1 MISTSKETQFLGQD
15 YGWWASLKHG
25 GLLIAPSK
33 LAEFFIKDI
42 PCLPRYIED
51 RLRRDV
57 NRVRSGDEK
66 AITALLDTVL
76 EDVLQLTKAYWVKGN
91 AVDRSWTQQAITKES
106 IKPNRVWLHPEG
118 GLLPVFVADVE
129 SRMVARLGIGKGRRA
144 VSRVIE
150 WLRKANQKI
159 ALLTNGRQWRLIHAG
174 SDYDAWCEWDIE
186 LWFEEGEP
194 SLQVV
199 ALRLLLGD
207 VALQPEKPNSY
218 CLLTAAIL
226 ASRQG
231 QAELSSVL
239 GERVRLAVELLIK
252 ESFVVASETPEI
264 ENRDIYIAAT
274 RMIMRCVVIL
284 FAEARDLLPRNNP
297 IYHNSYGIQGLREQL
312 ERLAGGRAKERL
324 RNTFSAWPRL
334 LGLFRLV
341 SQGCYHEALPIPR
354 YGGGLFTPGNHEA
367 KDPILRALAQFENLE
382 HTPSDAVVYHILELL
397 TRSSIKVRQGRSTTW
412 VEAPVDFSDLSSEY
426 IGILYEGLLDF
437 ELRQA
442 GENDP
447 IIFLN
452 LGDEPAL
459 PLARLEAMTDAE
471 LSNLVEKLKQSVKI
485 ETEEDSEIESSEEIE
500 EDLDTSEELITQDE
514 EILES
519 SEPLTEM
526 ESNQAIRERA
536 INWAMRAVE
545 AGKLVAKPR
554 SKKAEAL
561 AVYQQQIQKTANY
574 LISRI
579 IVPGEW
585 FLVRWGGTRKG
596 SGTFYTRRELTTPTV
611 RRTLFPLAYNPPL
624 DNNSQPD
631 FKANFSLWSPKTPA
645 EILNLKVCDP
655 ACGSG
660 SFVVSALRFLTDAL
674 AESLHY
680 YACIEKHGDKTLCR
694 LPDGRGTNSM
704 FEESLP
710 VLPDAGDFEEKL
722 KARLKRY
729 IVERCIYGVD
739 IDPLAVELARLSL
752 WVETMDKQLPFSFLD
767 HKIKCGN
774 ALVGCWFDR
783 FQDYPV
789 MAWERDGGDVNHERF
804 IHHFREFVSTKGK
817 KQGELQQKGDKWNQK
832 IKEIRNDI
840 VKNEL
845 KTVLEALDPSK
856 PRLAYANFKLP
867 SPPDVIHNEAQ
878 QIFQQLH
885 QLPVDYSSEEQKENI
900 YQQQFRDN
908 EAIQILK
915 FAFDSWCAVWFWS
928 GDNLDYAPTPN
939 RFFDPPEETR
949 KLVEKLA
956 ASYRFFHWE
965 LEFPDVFIAS
975 GAGFDA
981 IIGNPPWEIQKPNSM
996 EFFSNIDPLYRT
1008 YGKQEALD
1016 KQLEYFRENPEIEK
1030 AWLSYC
1036 DRLKALANWTKYV
1049 GFPFGDPAESKD
1061 KFSLSRSAKESDY
1074 LHELWRNKR
1083 RQHKG
1088 YTEPNHPFL
1097 YQGSADIN
1105 TYKMFSELGYT
1116 LLREGGYCSLIIP
1129 SGLYSDKGTGDLRK
1143 LFLNQCQ
1150 WTHIYSFQNERF
1162 VFGDIDHR
1170 NKMIVFTI
1178 NKGGSTSAI
1187 LTRFRL
1193 GPGDSPEAQELE
1205 TDILNSE
1212 GYLSLP
1218 AQEIT
1223 KFSPKTGALLEIK
1236 SNRDLDIL
1244 EKMYANGVLLSDDSP
1259 QGWGI
1264 QYATEFHM
1272 TSDSKL
1278 FPPRP
1283 QWEAKGYHPD
1293 EYGHWLKGNWQIYE
1307 DSGSILERPEGLIL
1321 SVDKSQAIYIDDV
1334 EDVTLPLY
1342 EGRMIDQFDFSQKG
1356 WVSGKG
1362 RTAVW
1367 RDIVWD
1373 NKVIEPQ
1380 YLMKKQ
1386 DLYDS
1391 SNGYPYPKI
1400 AYMPI
1405 SASTNTRTTICTYLN
1420 LFPAGHSVSF
1430 YQKINRSLIDC
1441 LTIVGFLSSFA
1452 FDYPI
1457 RLRLGGLNM
1466 SEFLMS
1472 ETVLPKPEKLVSIRK
1487 FILRIISSLAIP
1499 HQIFAND
1506 WIKLRLIISTCCN
1519 WYQLWAITPYE
1530 RLRLRC
1536 ILDAIVA
1543 ELYGLEI
1550 EDFAWILRDCD
1561 YPITQVCD
1569 KKFARTLEPK
1579 GFWRVD
1585 KEKDPEL
1592 RHPVLSL
1599 VAFHDLKRLGLETFL
1614 NLNDGEGW
1622 MLPETLRLADYNLG
1636 QDDRAKHPQPV
1647 AARLGERFLPWQLQ
1661 GTPEDSWQECE
1672 RHAEN
1677 LKRLL
1682 GSSSASEPDKR
1693 DVSPSSQ
1700 LLPSDPNYQP
1710 PTDLFGNPLNVD
1722 LFGNI
1727 IQEKP
1732 KGKKR

>member
-1 MISTSKETQFLGQD
+1 MMISTSKETQFLGQD

-42 PCLPRYIED
+42 PPLPRYIED

-118 GLLPVFVADVE
+118 GLLPVFVADAE
-129 SRMVARLGIGKGRRA
+129 SGRVARLGIGKGRRA

-252 ESFVVASETPEI
+252 ESFVVTSETPEI

-354 YGGGLFTPGNHEA
+354 YGGGLFTPGNREA
-367 KDPILRALAQFENLE
+367 KDPILRALAQLENLE

-442 GENDP
+442 GENNP
-447 IIFLN
+447 IIFLK

-459 PLARLEAMTDAE
+459 PLARLETMTDAE

-485 ETEEDSEIESSEEIE
+485 ETEEDSEIENSEEIE
-500 EDLDTSEELITQDE
+500 EDLDSSEDLITQDE

-536 INWAMRAVE
+536 VNWAMRAVE

-561 AVYQQQIQKTANY
+561 AAYQQQIQKTANS
-574 LISRI
+574 LISRT

-624 DNNSQPD
+624 DNNNQPD

-789 MAWERDGGDVNHERF
+789 MAWERDGGDVNHNLF

-856 PRLAYANFKLP
+856 PRLEYANFKLP

-1008 YGKQEALD
+1008 YGKQDALN

-1036 DRLKALANWTKYV
+1036 DRLKSLANWTKYV

-1083 RQHKG
+1083 RQHTG
-1088 YTEPNHPFL
+1088 YAEPNHPFL

-1105 TYKMFSELGYT
+1105 TYKLFLELSVA
-1116 LLREGGYCSLIIP
+1116 LLCPGGQMGMIVP
-1129 SGLYSDKGTGDLRK
+1129 SGIYSDKGSTNLRI
-1143 LFLNQCQ
+1143 LFLSDCQ
-1150 WTHIYSFQNERF
+1150 WQWLFGFENRDGIFNIHRSFKF
-1162 VFGDIDHR
+1162 CPI
-1170 NKMIVFTI
+1170 IVK
-1178 NKGGSTSAI
+1178 KGGQTDVIQATFMQRD
-1187 LTRFRL
+1187 LMTWEE
-1193 GPGDSPEAQELE
+1193 PEKHVL
-1205 TDILNSE
+1205 D
-1212 GYLSLP
+1212 YP
-1218 AQEIT
+1218 ASRVQQ
-1223 KFSPKTGALLEIK
+1223 FSPKYKAILEIK
-1236 SNRDLDIL
+1236 SHRDLAIL
-1244 EKMYANGVLLSDDSP
+1244 EKMYANGVLLGDDSP

-1272 TSDSKL
+1272 TNDSKL

-1283 QWEAKGYHPD
+1283 QWEAKGYRPD
-1293 EYGHWLKGNWQIYE
+1293 EYGHWLKGNWQVYE
-1307 DSGSILERPEGLIL
+1307 GSGSILERPEGLIL
-1321 SVDKSQAIYIDDV
+1321 SADKSQAIYIDDV
-1334 EDVTLPLY
+1334 EDVALPLY
-1342 EGRMIDQFDFSQKG
+1342 EGRMIGQFDFSQKG

-1367 RDIVWD
+1367 RDIPWD

-1380 YLMKKQ
+1380 YLM
-1386 DLYDS
+1386 
-1391 SNGYPYPKI
+1391 SNQGFVNSQVEHRRLKVGYIKVT
-1400 AYMPI
+1400 
-1405 SASTNTRTTICTYLN
+1405 ASTNTRTVFTSTILDIPCGESIHLILLNPYL
-1420 LFPAGHSVSF
+1420 
-1430 YQKINRSLIDC
+1430 KSLIVSA
-1441 LTIVGFLSSFA
+1441 LLNSFA
-1452 FDYPI
+1452 FDYQI
-1457 RLRLGGLNM
+1457 RLRLGGLNLTNYIL
-1466 SEFLMS
+1466 E
-1472 ETVLPKPEKLVSIRK
+1472 ESIFPPDK
-1487 FILRIISSLAIP
+1487 QTYKNELEILISCLTFTAA
-1499 HQIFAND
+1499 IFADKWKSIYQRGILNNSD
-1506 WIKLRLIISTCCN
+1506 SKN

-1569 KKFARTLEPK
+1569 KKFARTLDPK
-1579 GFWRVD
+1579 GFWRVN

-1636 QDDRAKHPQPV
+1636 QDDRAKDAQPV
-1647 AARLGERFLPWQLQ
+1647 APRLGERFLPWQLQ

-1682 GSSSASEPDKR
+1682 GSSSASEPDKG

-1700 LLPSDPNYQP
+1700 LLPSDLNYQP

-1732 KGKKR
+1732 NRKK